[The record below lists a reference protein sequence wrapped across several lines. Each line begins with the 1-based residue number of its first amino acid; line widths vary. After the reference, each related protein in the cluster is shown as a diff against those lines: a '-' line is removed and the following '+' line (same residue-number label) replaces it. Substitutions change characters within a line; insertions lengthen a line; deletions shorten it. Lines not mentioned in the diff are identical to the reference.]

1 MKKVLLATLVC
12 SLALTACDK
21 KENSEPSTTQ
31 QSTTQSAPNSSP
43 QTTQHE
49 HADHDKHD
57 EHTHDDHDHNHD
69 GHDHVGHDHSHDQG
83 DAYQCADKTVYIA
96 VHNHDGETFAH
107 LTSDNI
113 TYDLNED
120 IQTKGRFTTDDS
132 IAGEDKGMALVID
145 GNKAKITTLDDKVL
159 LDCTKK

>member
-21 KENSEPSTTQ
+21 KENSEPSTAQ

-57 EHTHDDHDHNHD
+57 EHEHNAHDHNHD
-69 GHDHVGHDHSHDQG
+69 GHDHSHDQG

-96 VHNHDGETFAH
+96 VHNHDGETVAH